1 MTPTRFPVPFDT
13 FVTPART
20 KPQLWR
26 LFLGLFLFGIIYIG
40 LTIAITAPAMY
51 FGILDAD
58 MSTNTLASMTVLFV
72 TFWAALLGLW
82 AVIRLLHSRKFSTL
96 IGSLPQAKRDFLK
109 AMALFFVLQAL
120 WLMTSVITD
129 GALPNQTLI
138 SVLIFLPLAAIL
150 VFLQTGAEELF
161 FRGYL
166 LQQLAARFQNPL
178 IWFALPPIAF
188 GLLHYE
194 PTVYGGISW
203 GVVIGICL
211 TGLAWA
217 DLTRITGNI
226 GAAWG
231 WHFMNNFLLF
241 NFLSLQDDMNG
252 FSWKV
257 SAVGVEDM
265 GRFEVFGDIG
275 FTIVTWL
282 ILRRIVRP

>member
-1 MTPTRFPVPFDT
+1 
-13 FVTPART
+13 
-20 KPQLWR
+20 
-26 LFLGLFLFGIIYIG
+26 
-40 LTIAITAPAMY
+40 
-51 FGILDAD
+51 
-58 MSTNTLASMTVLFV
+58 
-72 TFWAALLGLW
+72 
-82 AVIRLLHSRKFSTL
+82 
-96 IGSLPQAKRDFLK
+96 
-109 AMALFFVLQAL
+109 
-120 WLMTSVITD
+120 MTSVITD
-129 GALPNQTLI
+129 GALTNQTLI
-138 SVLIFLPLAAIL
+138 FVLIFLPLAAIL

-257 SAVGVEDM
+257 SAVGV
-265 GRFEVFGDIG
+265 
-275 FTIVTWL
+275 
-282 ILRRIVRP
+282 